1 MIITGVISMGVLMY
15 CLFSTANKGN
25 LPLYWLLMAA
35 VIFVCLK
42 ILHEWYHYFYITIPE
57 MPVSTSR
64 PTVDILTTF
73 CAGEPYE
80 MIIRTLEAMQAITY
94 PHTSYLCDEANDPF
108 LKDVCERLGVCHV
121 TRNNRLHAKA
131 GNINN
136 ALQYATGELC
146 VVMDPDHVPTPDF
159 LNRVVPYFDDPRI
172 GFVQIV
178 QAYSN
183 IGDSIIAKG
192 AAQQTFQFYGPMM
205 MSMHKYGTV
214 QAIGANCTFRRS
226 ALDSIGGHAAGLA
239 EDMHTAMQLHAKG
252 WKSVYVPEVLTL
264 GLVPSTLS
272 AYYKQQLKWSRGTF
286 ELLLTTYPK
295 LFPRFTWQQKLHY
308 GILPFHYF
316 SGVIFLINFLVPV
329 LSLVLGVI
337 PFQLD
342 LLSFA
347 ILGFP
352 FVCMP
357 LLIRHFVQRWVM
369 GEEESGFH
377 MVGGLL
383 LIGTWWVYVLGLVY
397 TLVRKDVPYIPT
409 PKDDKENT
417 NWKLFIPNAA
427 VFVISAAAIVYGL
440 WLDWNPFSWVM
451 AGIAFLNCLIM
462 LFNILAGIWRGRI
475 STAPPATL
483 TEWLYH
489 HYYAFKICVWKL
501 RHSLYVV
508 VRNTALLFTFI
519 VCGLTVWLVY
529 EDAKPPASYD
539 GRPVVKQPV
548 FLTGIFSPADASGI
562 TSMEEISSYNRIA
575 DNHFDIIS
583 SYIPWGDKSQCFL
596 SDSLMKAI
604 YRTGAVPMITWEP
617 WAALFRIT
625 RNDTALSRERK
636 MMLHISQGYF
646 DDYLKKFTAQ
656 VKSLQRPVF
665 IRFGHEPDNPAY
677 PWSVT
682 GHNTAEEYVQAW
694 KYVHDYFSR
703 AGARNVIWVWNPWKA
718 ETMEKYFPGK
728 GCVDWLGVT
737 ILNYGSKNPDGQW
750 YSFSE
755 LYTPYHHKQLFR
767 SGIPVMVAELG
778 SLKKEGNQQHWLQE
792 AFSDIKTRFPEI
804 KGTVLFN
811 SSYDANT
818 VNKKDSGVL
827 DWKLSKPARSLQAM
841 HMLQKN
847 DDDITRPLTQLAAP
861 SGNHEKGHMMD
872 SVRGVIYAKGI
883 PWFRNLHTLTRKEI
897 RTDLKG
903 MQQIGINTI
912 RRHGPGVYDHNIL
925 AVAGEL
931 GMQVQ
936 YAFWMPDEGN
946 FGTDGHWDDFARSVI
961 ATVKKRKDDS
971 SIIGWHL
978 SNNAWSRLSSMYVK
992 PTLLRYQDEYLASL
1006 RELVR
1011 QIKAVDP
1018 QRPVTLDIPLD
1029 DGVNATLQIFARA
1042 LPEIACLGL
1051 SAADDTSSFTPR
1063 QTTIPWFVSG
1073 MSVSQYI
1080 ELGTTKPLFI
1090 SAWQD
1095 LQNRNA
1101 ITFNGLLDLERRY
1114 KPAYTQLARLWHI
1127 NKAAPPLPAVKILRP
1142 ARITFPEKMLS
1153 YHALVYSNEQWHLA
1167 DSINQQLEFEWF
1179 LYKTDGWGHAIYM
1192 RPVGTGPD
1200 IDLKIPDAP
1209 ELYRLYLVVSKDGY
1223 VVNAHSTLNTPFKKG
1238 N

>member
-1 MIITGVISMGVLMY
+1 MIITGVISMGVLLY

-25 LPLYWLLMAA
+25 LPLYWLLMVA
-35 VIFVCLK
+35 VIFTCLK
-42 ILHEWYHYFYITIPE
+42 TLHEWYHYFYITIPAR
-57 MPVSTSR
+57 PVSASR
-64 PTVDILTTF
+64 PTIDILTTF

-80 MIIRTLEAMQAITY
+80 MIIRTLKAMQAITY

-108 LKDVCERLGVCHV
+108 LKEICQQLGVCHV
-121 TRNNRLHAKA
+121 TRNNRLNAKA

-146 VVMDPDHVPTPDF
+146 IVLDPDHVPTPDF
-159 LNRVVPYFDDPRI
+159 LDRVVPYFDDARI

-183 IGDSIIAKG
+183 IGDSIVAKG

-214 QAIGANCTFRRS
+214 QAIGANCTFRRT

-286 ELLLTTYPK
+286 ELLVTAYPQ
-295 LFPRFTWQQKLHY
+295 LFRHFTWRQKLHY
-308 GILPFHYF
+308 GTLPFHYF
-316 SGVIFLINFLVPV
+316 VGIISFINFLVPV

-352 FVCMP
+352 YVCIP

-383 LIGTWWVYVLGLVY
+383 LIGTWWIYIVGLIY
-397 TLVRKDVPYIPT
+397 TLIRRKVPYIPT
-409 PKDDKENT
+409 PKDDKEGT
-417 NWKLFIPNAA
+417 DWKLFIPNAA
-427 VFVISAAAIVYGL
+427 VFLISAGAIAYGL
-440 WLDWNPFSWVM
+440 WRDWNPFSLVM

-475 STAPPATL
+475 STYPPATL

-489 HYYAFKICVWKL
+489 HYYAFKRLIWKL

-508 VRNTALLFTFI
+508 VRQTALPLTLI
-519 VCGLTVWLVY
+519 VCALTVWLVY
-529 EDAKPPASYD
+529 EDAKPPASYA
-539 GRPVVKQPV
+539 GKPVVKQPV

-562 TSMEEISSYNRIA
+562 TSMQEVSSYNKMG
-575 DNHFDIIS
+575 NSHFNIIS
-583 SYIPWGDKSQCFL
+583 CYIPWGDAPHCFPQ
-596 SDSLMKAI
+596 DSLMNAI
-604 YRTGAVPMITWEP
+604 YSTAAVPMITWEP
-617 WAALFRIT
+617 WAALFRTT

-646 DDYLKKFTAQ
+646 DDYLKKFVAR
-656 VKSLQRPVF
+656 VKALQRPVF

-677 PWSVT
+677 PWSGT
-682 GHNTAEEYVQAW
+682 GHNTAAEYVQAW
-694 KYVHDYFSR
+694 KYVHDYFSH
-703 AGARNVIWVWNPWKA
+703 AGVRNVIWVWNPWKPEA
-718 ETMEKYFPGK
+718 VAKYYPGN
-728 GCVDWLGVT
+728 GYVDWLGVT

-750 YSFSE
+750 YSFNE
-755 LYTPYHHKQLFR
+755 LYTPYHQKQLFR
-767 SGIPVMVAELG
+767 TGLPVIVAELG

-792 AFSDIKTRFPEI
+792 AFSDMQARFPEI
-804 KGTVLFN
+804 KAAVLFN
-811 SSYDANT
+811 SSYD
-818 VNKKDSGVL
+818 VNMVSKKDSGVL

-847 DDDITRPLTQLAAP
+847 DEDIIRPLTP
-861 SGNHEKGHMMD
+861 FDTISGTRYQEHIMD
-872 SVRGVIYAKGI
+872 SIRGVVYVKGS
-883 PWFRNLHTLTRKEI
+883 PWFRNQQALTRKVVQW
-897 RTDLKG
+897 DLKEMRG
-903 MQQIGINTI
+903 IGINTI
-912 RRHGPGVYDHNIL
+912 RRYGPGVYDHNIL
-925 AVAGEL
+925 AVANEL
-931 GMQVQ
+931 GMYVQ
-936 YAFWMPDEGN
+936 YAFWMPDVEG
-946 FGTDGHWDDFARSVI
+946 DFSSNRDWNDFTKSVI
-961 ATVKKRKDDS
+961 ATIKKRKDDS

-978 SNNAWSRLSSMYVK
+978 SNNAWSGLALRYTK
-992 PTLLRYQDEYLASL
+992 PALLRYQDEYLTSL

-1011 QIKAVDP
+1011 EIKAVDP
-1018 QRPVTLDIPLD
+1018 ERPVTLDVPLD
-1029 DGVNATLQIFARA
+1029 ETVHATLETFASA

-1051 SAADDTSSFTPR
+1051 AVPDDTSSITLPETKVYCFA
-1063 QTTIPWFVSG
+1063 SA
-1073 MSVSQYI
+1073 MNVSQYI
-1080 ELGTTKPLFI
+1080 AAGAGKPLFI
-1090 SAWQD
+1090 RAWQD
-1095 LQNRNA
+1095 QQSRNA
-1101 ITFNGLLDLERRY
+1101 VTFNGLLDLERHY
-1114 KPAYTQLARLWHI
+1114 KPAYSQLARLWHI
-1127 NKAAPPLPAVKILRP
+1127 DRAGPPLPAIKILRP
-1142 ARITFPEKMLS
+1142 ARITYPETVLT
-1153 YHALVYSNEQWHLA
+1153 YHALVYNGQWNLGH
-1167 DSINQQLEFEWF
+1167 SINYKLKFEWF
-1179 LYKTDGWGHAIYM
+1179 LYKTDGWGNAIYM

-1200 IDLKIPDAP
+1200 LDLTIPDSP

-1223 VVNAHSTLNTPFKKG
+1223 AVSAHASLNTPFKKAD
-1238 N
+1238 